1 MGKKEKSSGAST
13 QREGKAQ
20 RSRGSTLIPVILAL
34 AGIAVLLYPVVATQ
48 WNNARQLQIAYE
60 YSKAE
65 KYLDRPQLTESFKA
79 AQAYNRH
86 TPGAPILDPWLAR
99 VAKDN
104 NPYQV
109 YLKQLNIV
117 PEMGR
122 LVIPGIK
129 VDLPI
134 YHGSQPDTLE
144 RGIGHLYGSSLPVG
158 GKGTHAVLT
167 GHSGLSTATLLDNL
181 TKVKKGDAIY
191 VQVAGQKLKYQ
202 VRWIRVVRPNQVK
215 SLQRQE
221 GKDLLTVL
229 TCTPY
234 GINSHRLLV
243 TGERVP
249 MDKTDPFAGAGKLEW
264 PWWMGAIIF
273 VACLAALLLGW
284 WLWRQRRRGQD
295 EEENKKTS
303 GESPPIASGGIPAT
317 DAEMTTHYPPR
328 KARRTQ

>member
-1 MGKKEKSSGAST
+1 M
-13 QREGKAQ
+13 
-20 RSRGSTLIPVILAL
+20 
-34 AGIAVLLYPVVATQ
+34 
-48 WNNARQLQIAYE
+48 
-60 YSKAE
+60 
-65 KYLDRPQLTESFKA
+65 
-79 AQAYNRH
+79 
-86 TPGAPILDPWLAR
+86 
-99 VAKDN
+99 
-104 NPYQV
+104 
-109 YLKQLNIV
+109 
-117 PEMGR
+117 
-122 LVIPGIK
+122 
-129 VDLPI
+129 
-134 YHGSQPDTLE
+134 
-144 RGIGHLYGSSLPVG
+144 
-158 GKGTHAVLT
+158 
-167 GHSGLSTATLLDNL
+167 LDNL

-191 VQVAGQKLKYQ
+191 IQVAGQELKYQ

-284 WLWRQRRRGQD
+284 WLWRQRRRDED
-295 EEENKKTS
+295 EEENKETS
-303 GESPPIASGGIPAT
+303 GESPPIASGGIPVT